1 MFLAI
6 CKASDVQ
13 LLFWLL
19 QAGGSVSAALCPGL
33 LWGMKSTVKPR
44 PPFHMESTA
53 YISREAAKCISV
65 SKRLLSRWYLICLWK
80 AQGKKLCHQLT
91 GFSWSVSTWEAKK
104 RQEYGWGLKGH
115 NSCSSFWST
124 EGRMHTV
131 NACIHIYMC
140 VCLCRIP
147 SFQFLICESLNTRP

>member
-104 RQEYGWGLKGH
+104 RQEYGWGLKGLQLL
-115 NSCSSFWST
+115 
-124 EGRMHTV
+124 EYRGE
-131 NACIHIYMC
+131 NAHSECMYTHIYVC
-140 VCLCRIP
+140 VSMQNP
-147 SFQFLICESLNTRP
+147 QFPVSHLWVT